1 MAADGVS
8 GWLTPA
14 NGAEPECFPSPV
26 QVKATCYPLLR
37 NGRGK
42 GSWMLGRLVPC
53 TWRHDPTLYA
63 PARYRAACHY
73 DAFIPRTISD
83 LAFELPGEVAG
94 VVSDAENAIRTL
106 NEPAGSALAP
116 LARLLLRTESIASS
130 KVEGLQVDA
139 RSLARAE
146 SHADLGA
153 RVSTTAG
160 EVLANIDAMQLAVED
175 ATSAASVSVEEILAI
190 HRVLL
195 TMSSRPEIAG
205 QIRTTQNWIG
215 GNDYNPCGA
224 AFVPPPPREVEAL
237 VDDLCAF
244 CNAELLP
251 PMVQAAVAHAQFETI
266 HPFIDGN
273 GRTGRALVQVLL
285 RRRRLAP
292 SYVPPISIVL
302 AADKAAY
309 IEGLTMYRNGD
320 VAGWIERFSA
330 AAARAAGL
338 AKGYLTDVGDLQRSW
353 RERLTKENRPRSDAA
368 AWAVIDV
375 LPGYPMITVS
385 VAVAATARTKP
396 AVNQAFAQL
405 AEAGVLIPLGDSRR
419 NRVWE
424 AAGLLDMLAD
434 LDAAAAT

>member
-1 MAADGVS
+1 M
-8 GWLTPA
+8 
-14 NGAEPECFPSPV
+14 F
-26 QVKATCYPLLR
+26 
-37 NGRGK
+37 
-42 GSWMLGRLVPC
+42 GRLLPC
-53 TWRHDPTLYA
+53 TWQYDPTLYA
-63 PARYRAACHY
+63 PARYRRACRY

-83 LAFELPGEVAG
+83 LALALPGDVAG
-94 VVSDAENAIRTL
+94 VVSDAEDAIRTL
-106 NEPAGSALAP
+106 NAPGGSALAP

-146 SHADLGA
+146 SRADVG
-153 RVSTTAG
+153 RRTSTTAS

-175 ATSAASVSVEEILAI
+175 ATSAASVSLDEILAI

-195 TMSSRPEIAG
+195 TASSRPEIAG
-205 QIRTTQNWIG
+205 ELRTTQNWIG

-224 AFVPPPPREVEAL
+224 AFVPPPPREVESL
-237 VDDLCAF
+237 IDDLCAF
-244 CNAELLP
+244 CNAEQLP

-292 SYVPPISIVL
+292 AYVPPISVVL
-302 AADKAAY
+302 AADKGAY
-309 IEGLTMYRNGD
+309 IQGLTLYRDGD

-338 AKGYLTDVGDLQRSW
+338 AKGYLADVGALQQTW
-353 RERLTKENRPRSDAA
+353 RERLAKDVRPRSDAA

-375 LPGYPMITVS
+375 LPGHPMITVS
-385 VAVAATARTKP
+385 VAVAATGRTKP
-396 AVNQAFAQL
+396 AVNQAVAQL
-405 AEAGVLIPLGDSRR
+405 VDAGVLAQLGDDRR

-424 AAGLLDMLAD
+424 ATGLLDVLAA
-434 LDAAAAT
+434 LDAAAAR